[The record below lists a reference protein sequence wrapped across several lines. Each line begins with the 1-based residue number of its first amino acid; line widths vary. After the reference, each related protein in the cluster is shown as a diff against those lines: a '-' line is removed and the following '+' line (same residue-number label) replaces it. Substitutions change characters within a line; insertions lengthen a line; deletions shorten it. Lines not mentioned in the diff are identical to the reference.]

1 MTRYSAQTLT
11 SYDLLK
17 VLAIVLTIVDHAGH
31 HFFPDEMW
39 LRILGRLCVPMWFF
53 LIGYARTEAIPRSL
67 IVAGGAVAASAL
79 IAGQYLFPLN
89 ILFTFAILRRL
100 RTPIALRATEGPEQL
115 RGWFLLLLFA
125 AVPTGL
131 LSDYG
136 SMGMLFVLHGY
147 IQRRREA
154 LRDRLT
160 DRHIALFAGF
170 SYLAFGLQQGVM
182 LPSLDGL
189 QAVGLMAGL
198 AGVGLM
204 LHRFR
209 PVDFPGLSKAAG
221 AAGRAVLGFTG
232 RQTLWIYAAHIII
245 FRAVCLWLYPEQY
258 VFMEWHILPPGMMYL
273 LAKKGLL

>member
-1 MTRYSAQTLT
+1 MTRYSANTLT

-53 LIGYARTEAIPRSL
+53 LIGYARTEEIPRSL
-67 IVAGGAVAASAL
+67 LIGGGVVMASAL

-100 RTPIALRATEGPEQL
+100 RTTIALRATEGPEQL

-147 IQRRREA
+147 IMRRREA
-154 LRDRLT
+154 LRERLT
-160 DRHIALFAGF
+160 DRQIALFAGF
-170 SYLAFGLQQGVM
+170 SYLAFGLQQGLM
-182 LPSLDGL
+182 LPSLDAW
-189 QAVGLMAGL
+189 QAAGLMAGL
-198 AGVGLM
+198 AGVGMM
-204 LHRFR
+204 LHVFKPAEFPRF
-209 PVDFPGLSKAAG
+209 SKAAG

-232 RQTLWIYAAHIII
+232 RQTLWIYVAHLVL
-245 FRAVCLWLYPEQY
+245 FRAVCMALYPEQY
-258 VFMEWHILPPGMMYL
+258 VLLEWHILPPGMMFL
-273 LAKKGLL
+273 LMKKGLL